1 MVYLDEQ
8 VVRQLYDAFN
18 QRNFEVVIKIYAD
31 DIRLHCPGRNQVSG
45 DYTSREGVLEFWN
58 KQMRVSEGTFH
69 PQVVTVA
76 ESEGHLVVIT
86 DIMVQK
92 EGRSFS
98 WRRLLHFIIYDSRVH
113 ECWIYEGDQ
122 HTADEAFG

>member
-1 MVYLDEQ
+1 MVHLDEQ

-18 QRNFEVVIKIYAD
+18 QRNFDVVIKLYAD

-45 DYTSREGVLEFWN
+45 DYNSRQEVINFWI
-58 KQMRVSEGTFH
+58 KQMNVSEGTFQ

-76 ESEGHLVVIT
+76 ESEGHIVVVT
-86 DIMVQK
+86 DVSVQRN
-92 EGRSFS
+92 GQSFS
-98 WRRLLHFIIYDSRVH
+98 WRRLLHFTIYDSRVH

-122 HTADEAFG
+122 YTADQAFA